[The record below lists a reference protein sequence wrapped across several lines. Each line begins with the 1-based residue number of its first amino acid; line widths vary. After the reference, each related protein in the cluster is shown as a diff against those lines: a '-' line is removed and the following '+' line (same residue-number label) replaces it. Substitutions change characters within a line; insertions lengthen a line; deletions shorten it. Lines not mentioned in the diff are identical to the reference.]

1 MIMNP
6 MQAAGSQQ
14 QLGQTFIDDELQGL
28 INPSQGYNPSG
39 NYAGSTTSGGY
50 DYSGVSS
57 GSVDQM
63 INSIAGNGLFGSIFD
78 NIGPIASTAGGL
90 ASVLNAY
97 NRLGSIGDFANV
109 SARQIGED
117 AFTRSQFKPFTV
129 TTGMGSGI
137 DVGATGDVAVGL
149 TPQEQAIQQSML
161 TGAQQFTQQAMTPTA
176 QREQE
181 VFDRIRA
188 TQLAEEERQRLALEE
203 RLFNQGRLGVRTAM
217 FGGTPEQLALAKAQE
232 EAQAR
237 ASLAAIQQAQAEQR
251 QQAQLG
257 TSMLGGAYVPEAQA
271 LNALQRGLLASQLAQ
286 RGQLYGTGLF
296 GEASIAG
303 LDALLGSGIGQAEL
317 MGRLGTGLLGGA
329 MQGAGQGQGG
339 IQSIISE
346 IGGQVAPGI
355 GSFLT
360 DLIPGLGD

>member
-1 MIMNP
+1 MATEQEVFEMLNELNIPDMT
-6 MQAAGSQQ
+6 AQQ
-14 QLGQTFIDDELQGL
+14 
-28 INPSQGYNPSG
+28 
-39 NYAGSTTSGGY
+39 SGG
-50 DYSGVSS
+50 SFLG
-57 GSVDQM
+57 
-63 INSIAGNGLFGSIFD
+63 GLFGSVLD
-78 NIGPIASTAGGL
+78 NLGPIASTAGGL
-90 ASVLNAY
+90 GALAGAY
-97 NRLGSIGDFANV
+97 SRLGD
-109 SARQIGED
+109 IGERALAGAGGIAEE

-137 DVGATGDVAVGL
+137 DVGATGDVSIGL

-161 TGAQQFTQQAMTPTA
+161 SGAQQFTQQAMTPTA

-203 RLFNQGRLGVRTAM
+203 RLASQGRLGVQTAM

-271 LNALQRGLLASQLAQ
+271 LNALQRGLMASQLAQ

-329 MQGAGQGQGG
+329 IQGSGKGQGG
-339 IQSIISE
+339 IMGILSE
-346 IGGQVAPGI
+346 IGSQAAPQI
-355 GSFLT
+355 GNFVTNTLF
-360 DLIPGLGD
+360 GN

>member
-1 MIMNP
+1 MATEQEVFEMLNELNIPDMT
-6 MQAAGSQQ
+6 AQQ
-14 QLGQTFIDDELQGL
+14 
-28 INPSQGYNPSG
+28 
-39 NYAGSTTSGGY
+39 SGG
-50 DYSGVSS
+50 SFLG
-57 GSVDQM
+57 
-63 INSIAGNGLFGSIFD
+63 GLFGSVLD
-78 NIGPIASTAGGL
+78 NLGPIASTAGGL
-90 ASVLNAY
+90 GALAGAY
-97 NRLGSIGDFANV
+97 SRLGD
-109 SARQIGED
+109 IGERALAGAGGIAEE

-137 DVGATGDVAVGL
+137 DVGATGDVSIGL

-161 TGAQQFTQQAMTPTA
+161 SGAQQFTQQAMTPTA

-203 RLFNQGRLGVRTAM
+203 RLANQGRLGVRTAM

-329 MQGAGQGQGG
+329 IQGSGKGQGG
-339 IQSIISE
+339 IMGILSE
-346 IGGQVAPGI
+346 IGSQAAPQI
-355 GSFLT
+355 GNFVTNTLF
-360 DLIPGLGD
+360 GN

>member
-1 MIMNP
+1 MSNDFMGP
-6 MQAAGSQQ
+6 PADLAGTGVPN
-14 QLGQTFIDDELQGL
+14 LEFIDVTATPKTKAEIQAVLNQQG
-28 INPSQGYNPSG
+28 
-39 NYAGSTTSGGY
+39 
-50 DYSGVSS
+50 S
-57 GSVDQM
+57 GSL
-63 INSIAGNGLFGSIFD
+63 SGLFGSIFE

-109 SARQIGED
+109 AAGQIGED
-117 AFTRSQFKPFTV
+117 AFARSQFKPFTV

-203 RLFNQGRLGVRTAM
+203 RLFNQGRLGVRTSM

-237 ASLAAIQQAQAEQR
+237 ASLAAIQQAQAEQA
-251 QQAQLG
+251 QQARLG

-303 LDALLGSGIGQAEL
+303 LDALLASGIGQAEL

-346 IGGQVAPGI
+346 IGSQAAPQI
-355 GSFLT
+355 GEFITGTLF
-360 DLIPGLGD
+360 GN

>member
-1 MIMNP
+1 MPQQLEDTFSSDPAFDESMLYGDAPNP
-6 MQAAGSQQ
+6 MLAAFGISPDAGSESSFN
-14 QLGQTFIDDELQGL
+14 LGNTVSGL
-28 INPSQGYNPSG
+28 L
-39 NYAGSTTSGGY
+39 GG
-50 DYSGVSS
+50 
-57 GSVDQM
+57 
-63 INSIAGNGLFGSIFD
+63 ILNNF
-78 NIGPIASTAGGL
+78 GPIASTAGGL
-90 ASVLNAY
+90 GALTGAY
-97 NRLGSIGDFANV
+97 SRLGD
-109 SARQIGED
+109 IGERALAGAGGIAEE

-149 TPQEQAIQQSML
+149 TPQEEAIQQSML
-161 TGAQQFTQQAMTPTA
+161 SGAQQFTQQAMAPTA

-203 RLFNQGRLGVRTAM
+203 RLFNQGRLGVRTSM

-237 ASLAAIQQAQAEQR
+237 ASLAAIQQAQAEQM
-251 QQAQLG
+251 QQAKLG

-271 LNALQRGLLASQLAQ
+271 LNALQRGLMASQLAQ

-329 MQGAGQGQGG
+329 IQGSGKGQGG
-339 IQSIISE
+339 IMGILSE
-346 IGGQVAPGI
+346 IGSQAAPQI
-355 GSFLT
+355 GEFITGTLF
-360 DLIPGLGD
+360 GN